1 MENPA
6 SHYWYEEN
14 FAKQLSACVHGAT
27 MSCDGAG
34 ISFSE
39 RIPEKIFNVVV
50 KVLKRALKTQRFLLI
65 VAEDAESETLAILSL
80 N

>member
-1 MENPA
+1 MAIRVAETVQSLPNNNPKP
-6 SHYWYEEN
+6 E
-14 FAKQLSACVHGAT
+14 
-27 MSCDGAG
+27 
-34 ISFSE
+34 ISS
-39 RIPEKIFNVVV
+39 IHVVV

>member
-1 MENPA
+1 
-6 SHYWYEEN
+6 
-14 FAKQLSACVHGAT
+14 

-34 ISFSE
+34 MSFSE

-50 KVLKRALKTQRFLLI
+50 KVLKRALKTQRFLLV